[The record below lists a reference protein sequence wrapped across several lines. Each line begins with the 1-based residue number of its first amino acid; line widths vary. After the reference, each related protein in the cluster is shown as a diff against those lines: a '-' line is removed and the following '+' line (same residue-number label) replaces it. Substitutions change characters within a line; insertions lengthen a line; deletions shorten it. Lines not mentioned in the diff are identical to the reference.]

1 MKNLTN
7 LSMAFLLA
15 AFVLALSTKPVMAQ
29 DPVKLSPQLHT
40 VKLDNEKVRVYE
52 IRAKA
57 GDKIALHYHP
67 AMVVV
72 ALSNCK
78 LKVTSADGKAQEV
91 EVKEGDTNWSEAQSH
106 VSQFLTDTRLLV
118 IEMKEPQKKEKK
130 E

>member
-1 MKNLTN
+1 MKIITN
-7 LSMAFLLA
+7 LIMDVLLA

-29 DPVKLSPQLHT
+29 DPVKLAPQLHT

-52 IRAKA
+52 LRAKA
-57 GDKIALHYHP
+57 GDKIAMHYHP
-67 AMVVV
+67 AMVLV

-78 LKVTSADGKAQEV
+78 LKVTSPDGKAQEV
-91 EVKEGDTNWSEAQSH
+91 ELKEGDTGWNEAQSH
-106 VSQFLTDTRLLV
+106 VSEFLTDAHLLV